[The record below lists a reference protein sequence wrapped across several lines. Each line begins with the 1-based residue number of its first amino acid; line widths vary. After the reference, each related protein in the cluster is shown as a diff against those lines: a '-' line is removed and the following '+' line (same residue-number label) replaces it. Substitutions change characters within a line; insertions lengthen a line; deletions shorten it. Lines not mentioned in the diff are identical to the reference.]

1 MAVVIEK
8 ARPSDAGAVLA
19 FLRQVGGET
28 DNLSFGSEG
37 LPFTVEAE
45 AEYLGQLENS
55 RNNVMLVAKAD
66 GKIVG
71 SASLN
76 RLPRRMQHRGDF
88 SVSVAKAY
96 WNRGIGSLLTES
108 VLSFASQN
116 DFMIL
121 DLQVRSD
128 NTSAIHL
135 YEKYGFVKLCTYPGF
150 FRIAGEEINFDYMY
164 LRL

>member
-8 ARPSDAGAVLA
+8 ARPSDAGAVLE
-19 FLRQVGGET
+19 FLKQVGGET

-88 SVSVAKAY
+88 SVSVAKVY
-96 WNRGIGSLLTES
+96 WNRGIGCLLTES
-108 VLSFASQN
+108 VLSFARQN

-128 NTSAIHL
+128 NASAIHL

-150 FRIAGEEINFDYMY
+150 FRIAGEEINFDYMC

>member
-1 MAVVIEK
+1 MAVSIEK
-8 ARPSDAGAVLA
+8 ARPSDAGALLA
-19 FLRQVGGET
+19 FLKQTGGET

-37 LPFTVEAE
+37 LPFSVEAE
-45 AEYLGQLENS
+45 AEYLEQLENS
-55 RNNVMLVAKAD
+55 RDAVMLVAKVD
-66 GKIVG
+66 GKIIG

-76 RLPRRMQHRGDF
+76 RPPRRMQHRGDF

-128 NTSAIHL
+128 NTPAIHL